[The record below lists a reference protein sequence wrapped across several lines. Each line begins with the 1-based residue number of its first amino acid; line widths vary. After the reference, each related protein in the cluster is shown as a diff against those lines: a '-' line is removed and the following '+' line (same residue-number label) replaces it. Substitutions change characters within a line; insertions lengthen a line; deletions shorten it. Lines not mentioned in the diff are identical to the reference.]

1 MTPDL
6 ERVAAAA
13 LGCAVIADLTGGRF
27 GEVATYLPGR
37 RILGV
42 RSVDGEIEL
51 HVVAR
56 WDIPLP
62 DVADAVRAAVA
73 PYVDGMPVAVF
84 VDDIEVPGLTDP
96 AGDPPAIEAAEARR
110 PQEAGVADP

>member
-6 ERVAAAA
+6 EVVAAAA
-13 LGCAVIADLTGGRF
+13 LGCPALADLTGGRF

-37 RILGV
+37 RVLGV

-56 WDIPLP
+56 WGIPLP
-62 DVADAVRAAVA
+62 EVADAVRAAVA
-73 PYVDGMPVAVF
+73 PYTDGMPVAVF
-84 VDDIEVPGLTDP
+84 VDDIEIPDDVEVPGTDP
-96 AGDPPAIEAAEARR
+96 PGDAERRRREEAAV
-110 PQEAGVADP
+110 AGS